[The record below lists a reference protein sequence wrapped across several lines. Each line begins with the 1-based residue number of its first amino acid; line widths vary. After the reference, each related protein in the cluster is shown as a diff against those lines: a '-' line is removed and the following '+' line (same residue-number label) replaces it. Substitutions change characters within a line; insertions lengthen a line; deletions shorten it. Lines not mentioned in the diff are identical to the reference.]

1 MKRPGLVTLLACAV
15 LILSAVNGV
24 RAAVGISRW
33 GVFEALP
40 ETLPTSAQIGI
51 GLVWCAAWL
60 VEAWGLWTLRP
71 WARRAGIALFVLYQ
85 IVILGEQ
92 AIFTA
97 APYERGLLPVMAAL
111 SLLLIALVSLI
122 LTRPHVR
129 RAFMSPHEESTSHG

>member
-15 LILSAVNGV
+15 LILSALNGV

-33 GVFEALP
+33 GVFGAMP
-40 ETLPTSAQIGI
+40 ETFPSSAQIAI
-51 GLVWCAAWL
+51 GVIWCAAWL
-60 VEAWGLWTLRP
+60 VEAWGLWTLRS

-122 LTRPHVR
+122 LTRQHVR